1 MTDTTAKSIQKKLF
15 IPSLAILALI
25 LIILF
30 TLGIIGGGEKIQPGN
45 TQHPLSPLPPNAR
58 ILTLFKEQSGN
69 IMSWPGTIQSRSIA
83 KIAPKFNARILEVT
97 VDAGDSVKRGDVI
110 AKLDAQAMRAGY
122 QEALATL
129 NATQAQAQ
137 RANADARRIKD
148 LYGKEAATRQHY
160 DAVIA
165 QANTARA
172 NVKRARS
179 AVKQVQV
186 NLDELVLKAPFDGVI
201 SERLKEP
208 GDMGLA
214 NDPVAILQ
222 KPDNLRM
229 EAAIPS
235 HCAQR
240 ISLGQAVDVRIDSL
254 NRTILA
260 TIDEIVPK
268 IDPITRSQ
276 LIKASLPSSK
286 GLIPGLFAWL
296 EHSCENQRSVLMIPV
311 SAVLHYGQLEA
322 VKIVDNNQLY
332 TRHIRTGKKVA
343 DKIEVLSGLRVG
355 ETILIN
361 SGFQE

>member
-1 MTDTTAKSIQKKLF
+1 LV
-15 IPSLAILALI
+15 
-25 LIILF
+25 ILF

-45 TQHPLSPLPPNAR
+45 TQHPLSPLPPNAK

-97 VDAGDSVKRGDVI
+97 VDAGDSVKKGDVI

-129 NATQAQAQ
+129 NAAQAQAQ

-172 NVKRARS
+172 TVKRARS

-186 NLDELVLKAPFDGVI
+186 NLDELVLKVPFDGVI

-208 GDMGLA
+208 GDMGLP
-214 NDPVAILQ
+214 NDPIVILQ

-240 ISLGQAVDVRIDSL
+240 ISLGQAVNVRIDSL
-254 NRTILA
+254 NRTIPA

-268 IDPITRSQ
+268 IDPITSSQ

-296 EHSCENQRSVLMIPV
+296 EQSCENQRSVLMIPV

-343 DKIEVLSGLRVG
+343 DKIEVLSGLRAG

-361 SGFQE
+361 SGLQE